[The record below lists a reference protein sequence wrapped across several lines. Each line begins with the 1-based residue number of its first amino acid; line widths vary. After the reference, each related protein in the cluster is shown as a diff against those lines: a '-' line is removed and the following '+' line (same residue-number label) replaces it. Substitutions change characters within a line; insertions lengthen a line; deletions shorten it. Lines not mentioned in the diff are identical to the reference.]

1 MLDVE
6 PVGALIL
13 KAGDL
18 RLLFEYVDLGVLDCA
33 VNAEPMP
40 ALECEKVLFGEIL
53 TTHAALFCVGTCLA
67 DSVHKWHLLTF

>member
-53 TTHAALFCVGTCLA
+53 ATHAALFRVGTRLVN
-67 DSVHKWHLLTF
+67 SVNKWHLLTF